1 MAEQHGSAEQHDR
14 APEQPVLPR
23 QAEALPDDL
32 PRGGDIPD
40 DLDPFADGIL
50 MAHQKAWLADKAD
63 LKLAEKGRRTGI
75 TFAEA
80 LDATLTA
87 AAARSAGG
95 QNVFY
100 IGDTREKGR
109 EFIGYVA
116 HFARV
121 VAKELGRIEE
131 VMFEDQAEDG
141 SSRFIAAYRVRFA
154 SGFRVE
160 ALSSRPE
167 NIRGLQGVV
176 VIDEAAFHRAVRAV
190 LDAVNALLIWGGKV
204 RVIST
209 HNGVLNPFNEL
220 VREVKAGKL
229 PFSHHFIPFRTAIEN
244 GLYKRVCAI
253 RGLRYSCEAEVEW
266 ERRIR
271 AAYGARTAAMR
282 QELDCIPAESEGAA
296 LTRVEIE
303 RRMIDCPVIRKVF
316 PDSFRDLPEEQMRQ
330 VVGLFCARRL
340 QPLLD
345 ALHADRPHVFGLDF
359 ARSGDVTALAV
370 FELGLDLVRRQVL
383 HLELFNAPF
392 DAQREILFFVG
403 DRLPRLT
410 GAALDARG
418 NGQYLAEKARQR
430 WGAIVAEV
438 MFSQAWYAAEMP
450 PYIEA
455 FRDGTVMIARD
466 ADVLRDHQAIQMV
479 NGIYRVP
486 EGWRTKGENGLQRH
500 GDAAIACAL
509 AFHASRQEE
518 VGGDY
523 HLLPHPN
530 RLDAGEDAG
539 DGLAGAAE
547 SIGQW
552 RGAVA

>member
-1 MAEQHGSAEQHDR
+1 MAEDDR
-14 APEQPVLPR
+14 HQKVATNAPVLARRPD
-23 QAEALPDDL
+23 ELPGEL
-32 PRGGDIPD
+32 PRDADIPA

-50 MAHQKAWLADKAD
+50 MRHQKEWLADKSD

-80 LDATLTA
+80 LDDTLIA

-109 EFIGYVA
+109 EFTQYVA

-121 VAKELGRIEE
+121 VARELGRIEE
-131 VMFEDQAEDG
+131 VVFEDQAEDG
-141 SSRFIAAYRVRFA
+141 SSRFITAYRVRFA

-176 VIDEAAFHRAVRAV
+176 VIDEAAFHRDVRAV

-229 PFSHHFIPFRTAIEN
+229 PFNHHFIPFSKAVQN
-244 GLYKRVCAI
+244 GLYRRVCAI
-253 RGLRYSCEAEVEW
+253 RGMPYSREEEIAW

-282 QELDCIPAESEGAA
+282 QELDCVPAESEGAA

-303 RRMIDCPVIRKVF
+303 RCMTDCPVIRKVF
-316 PDSFRDLPEEQMRQ
+316 ADDFAHLPPDAASHAVAQ
-330 VVGLFCARRL
+330 FCRRRL
-340 QPLLD
+340 AP
-345 ALHADRPHVFGLDF
+345 ALARLKGDRPHVFGLDF

-370 FELGLDLVRRQVL
+370 FEVGIDLVRRQVL
-383 HLELFNAPF
+383 HVELFNAPF
-392 DAQREILFFVG
+392 DAQREILFFIG
-403 DRLPRLT
+403 DRLPRLA

-430 WGAIVAEV
+430 WGEVVHQV
-438 MFSQAWYAAEMP
+438 MFSTAWYAEQMP

-466 ADVLRDHQAIQMV
+466 ADILRDHQALQNV
-479 NGIYRVP
+479 NGVIRIP
-486 EGWRTKGENGLQRH
+486 DGWRMKGENGRQRH

-509 AFHASRQEE
+509 GYFASRQEE
-518 VGGDY
+518 TGGEY
-523 HLLPHPN
+523 RLLPHPN
-530 RLDAGEDAG
+530 RIGAEDDDWLPAGG
-539 DGLAGAAE
+539 
-547 SIGQW
+547 IGTW

>member
-1 MAEQHGSAEQHDR
+1 MAHEREQAGLPPR
-14 APEQPVLPR
+14 PEPERPVLARDP
-23 QAEALPDDL
+23 AALPDAL
-32 PRGGDIPD
+32 PRGADVPD
-40 DLDPFADGIL
+40 DLDPFAEGIL
-50 MAHQKAWLADKAD
+50 MRHQVEWLADKSD

-109 EFIGYVA
+109 EFVGYVA

-131 VMFEDQAEDG
+131 FLFEDQAEDG
-141 SSRFIAAYRVRFA
+141 SSRYITAYRVRFA

-176 VIDEAAFHRAVRAV
+176 VIDEAAFHRDVRSV

-229 PFSHHFIPFRTAIEN
+229 PFSHHFIPFSRAVRN
-244 GLYKRVCAI
+244 GLYRRVCAI
-253 RGLRYSCEAEVEW
+253 RGIPYSREGEIEW

-271 AAYGARTAAMR
+271 AAYGSRVAAMR
-282 QELDCIPAESEGAA
+282 QELDCVPADAEGAA

-303 RRMIDCPVIRKVF
+303 RRMVDCPVVRKAF
-316 PDSFRDLPEEQMRQ
+316 PQDFRTLDETQMAAAVAQ
-330 VVGLFCARRL
+330 FCARRL
-340 QPLLD
+340 APVLSQLKG
-345 ALHADRPHVFGLDF
+345 DRPHVFGLDF
-359 ARSGDVTALAV
+359 ARSGDVTALTV
-370 FELGLDLVRRQVL
+370 FEIGLDLVRRAVL
-383 HLELFNAPF
+383 HVELMNAPF
-392 DAQREILFFVG
+392 DAQREILFFIG
-403 DRLPRLT
+403 DRLPRLA

-430 WGAIVAEV
+430 WGDVVREV

-455 FRDGTVMIARD
+455 FRDGTVMIPRD
-466 ADVLRDHQAIQMV
+466 ADVLRDHQALQLV
-479 NGIYRVP
+479 SGIYRVP
-486 EGWRTKGENGLQRH
+486 EGWRYKGADGHMRH
-500 GDAAIACAL
+500 GDAAISCAL
-509 AFHASRQEE
+509 AFFASRQEE
-518 VGGDY
+518 LGGDY
-523 HLLPHPN
+523 HLIPHPN
-530 RLDAGEDAG
+530 RI
-539 DGLAGAAE
+539 AAE
-547 SIGQW
+547 DDWPGADSARIGGW